1 MSKRTGIPSAR
12 SVPMNGEWKPLQLP
26 HLVSQAQTVSPSLR
40 LSSLEWG
47 GHILDGPIFKGW
59 VNRWWAWVLV
69 IFQTRKRLR
78 RSPFFLSEA
87 IRIRCASGI
96 AGRASVNFGGRVWV
110 FLAAF
115 FFAIERFSTAKLF
128 CRPRL
133 LRPYLCPSRSLG
145 CGDLPA
151 SSG

>member
-1 MSKRTGIPSAR
+1 MSSQHANELRVEVWQLPR
-12 SVPMNGEWKPLQLP
+12 SVSE
-26 HLVSQAQTVSPSLR
+26 AQTVSPSLR

-59 VNRWWAWVLV
+59 VHRWWAWVLV

-96 AGRASVNFGGRVWV
+96 AGRASVNFGGRVLG
-110 FLAAF
+110 FP
-115 FFAIERFSTAKLF
+115 R
-128 CRPRL
+128 RL
-133 LRPYLCPSRSLG
+133 LFRYREVLDS
-145 CGDLPA
+145 
-151 SSG
+151 

>member
-1 MSKRTGIPSAR
+1 MSSQHANELRVEVWQLPR
-12 SVPMNGEWKPLQLP
+12 SVSE
-26 HLVSQAQTVSPSLR
+26 AQTVSPSLR

-78 RSPFFLSEA
+78 RSPFFLREAIRKA

-96 AGRASVNFGGRVWV
+96 AGRASVRFGGRIRI

-115 FFAIERFSTAKLF
+115 FFAIERFSTVKLF

-133 LRPYLCPSRSLG
+133 LRPDLCPSRFLG

-151 SSG
+151 SGG